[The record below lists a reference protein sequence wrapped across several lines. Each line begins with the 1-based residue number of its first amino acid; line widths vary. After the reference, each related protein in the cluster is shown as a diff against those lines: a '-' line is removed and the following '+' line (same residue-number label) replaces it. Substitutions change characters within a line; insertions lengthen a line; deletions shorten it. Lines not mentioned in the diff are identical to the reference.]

1 MKDDVLEVIAL
12 QITVESQDIVQS
24 LNSAKA
30 LNNKVV
36 SKVKNLLKIIEWGFV
51 KSENGEAD
59 FKKMRKFINLTL
71 DLNLTHSMPL
81 IGSHIKRNAD
91 VYMKE
96 LAWDEETL
104 NKALS
109 YIERLSSQYIA
120 KLEPEKTLN
129 DPLSNDGPCL

>member
-36 SKVKNLLKIIEWGFV
+36 DKVKSLLETIEWFV

-71 DLNLTHSMPL
+71 DLNLTHNMPL

-96 LAWDEETL
+96 LSWDEETL

-109 YIERLSSQYIA
+109 YIERLSSQYLE
-120 KLEPEKTLN
+120 KEPEKTRDDLG
-129 DPLSNDGPCL
+129 GPCL